1 MSYSDSLPSATVAD
15 GSKNKVQGLGQA
27 HPLPNLSL
35 ESVLYIPGCPFNLI
49 SVHKLIRTLDCSV
62 LFNANSVHIQDRR
75 TGRTIG
81 AGSEAGGLYHLSPPV
96 ACASIASQEL
106 THQRLG
112 HPSQNKMHLLVPSL
126 SKLSSF
132 ECQSCQLGKHTRS
145 TYCQRVNKSVAS
157 PFALVHSDIWGPSRV
172 KSTLGYYY
180 FVTFIDDY
188 SRCTWLFLMK
198 NRSDVFPIFQ
208 EFYWRKK

>member
-1 MSYSDSLPSATVAD
+1 M
-15 GSKNKVQGLGQA
+15 
-27 HPLPNLSL
+27 
-35 ESVLYIPGCPFNLI
+35 E
-49 SVHKLIRTLDCSV
+49 
-62 LFNANSVHIQDRR
+62 
-75 TGRTIG
+75 
-81 AGSEAGGLYHLSPPV
+81 
-96 ACASIASQEL
+96 CASIASPEL
-106 THQRLG
+106 THQHLG
-112 HPSQNKMHLLVPSL
+112 HPSLNKMRLLVPSL
-126 SKLSSF
+126 SKLSSS

-198 NRSDVFPIFQ
+198 NRSDVFRIFQ
-208 EFYWRKK
+208 EFYAEIKNQFNTSIKILRTDNAREYMSSQFQYFLTLQGIIHQSSCAHTPQQNGVAERKNNHLVETAHTLLLHHNVPSHF